1 MSVPSMEQCRSELK
15 PEHVEV
21 IRATLPLVGANI
33 EKIAK
38 LFYATMFKAHPE
50 LINNLFNRGN
60 QQQGAQQKALAAS
73 VATFA
78 SLLVSPDAPSP
89 VQLLSRIGHKHVSL
103 GVTEDQYQI
112 VHDNLFGAI
121 VEVLGADVVTQPVA
135 EAWDD
140 VYWIMA
146 RTLIN
151 MEKDLYSGAGVAPG
165 KVFVS
170 TRIVDRNERVGGIVR
185 FSVESKDAAK
195 PLPAHQPGQYVSLRA
210 NLPDGA
216 HQLRQY
222 SLIDSGVKGGQLC
235 FAVKA
240 HAETPDA
247 PAGEVSNWLV
257 QNAKVGDDLEISLP
271 FGDLVLN
278 EKAQTPVVLIS
289 AGIGVTPMLG
299 MLSRLADTASSRQVI
314 SLHADKSASTDAFYE
329 ERERLVS
336 QLAQGSAETWYTE
349 GDARA
354 GVNQG
359 RLDLSSQSI
368 PADAE
373 YYLCGANEFLQ
384 SLRTTLDASN
394 VPKDRVHFELF
405 TPNDW
410 LLDA

>member
-1 MSVPSMEQCRSELK
+1 MEQCRSELK
-15 PEHVEV
+15 PEHAEV

-78 SLLVSPDAPSP
+78 SLLVNPDAPSP

-140 VYWIMA
+140 VFWIMA

-170 TRIVDRNERVGGIVR
+170 TRIVDRDERVGGIVR

-195 PLPAHQPGQYVSLRA
+195 PLPAHQPGQYVSVRA
-210 NLPDGA
+210 DLPDGA

-222 SLIDSGVKGGQLC
+222 SLIDSGVKGSQLC

-240 HAETPDA
+240 LTETPDA

-278 EKAQTPVVLIS
+278 EEAQTPVVLIS
-289 AGIGVTPMLG
+289 AGIGVTPML
-299 MLSRLADTASSRQVI
+299 
-314 SLHADKSASTDAFYE
+314 DKSASTDAFYE
-329 ERERLVS
+329 ERKRLVS
-336 QLAQGSAETWYTE
+336 QLAQGSVDTWYTD
-349 GDARA
+349 GDAQTE
-354 GVNQG
+354 VNQG
-359 RLDLSSQSI
+359 RFDLSSQSV

-384 SLRTTLDASN
+384 SLRTTLNAWD

>member
-1 MSVPSMEQCRSELK
+1 MEQCRSELK
-15 PEHVEV
+15 PEHAEV

-78 SLLVSPDAPSP
+78 SLLVNPDAPSP

-140 VYWIMA
+140 VFWIMA

-170 TRIVDRNERVGGIVR
+170 TRIVDRDERVGGIVR

-195 PLPAHQPGQYVSLRA
+195 PLPAHQPGQYVSVRA
-210 NLPDGA
+210 DLPDGA

-222 SLIDSGVKGGQLC
+222 SLIDSGVKGSQLC

-240 HAETPDA
+240 LTETPDA

-278 EKAQTPVVLIS
+278 EEAQTPVVLIS

-299 MLSRLADTASSRQVI
+299 MLSRLAETASSRRVI

-329 ERERLVS
+329 ERKRLVS
-336 QLAQGSAETWYTE
+336 QLAQGSVDTWYTD
-349 GDARA
+349 GDAQTE
-354 GVNQG
+354 VNQG
-359 RLDLSSQSI
+359 RFDLSSQSV

-384 SLRTTLDASN
+384 SLRTTLNAWD